1 MIKTKKQKI
10 IWFIVA
16 LIAVLATAP
25 NNAMMKPVLHEI
37 GPLWSSLFRFLLFA
51 IALLPALYF
60 GRQGI
65 NSKSFKF
72 AIIAGV
78 AYASAILA
86 IGGSIV
92 LSQASYPS
100 LIGISSPIIL
110 MLLSIMLANEHVPRK
125 SFFGIILAA
134 IGGFLIIFLPLLSSG
149 GSNIAVHPLATV
161 FAVINAVA
169 SPMMYI
175 MAKKS
180 VDAGMKIW
188 TSLSIVAWVGV
199 LFTAIL
205 ILVLNA
211 PAPSL
216 NNVFRLNIILPI
228 IYSVIVVMLFA
239 RSVTTLAYK
248 KLGSAPVAGLEYLR
262 ILLSVAIPVI
272 ALGERLSIEM
282 ALGGGLILAG
292 VILIEAR
299 IAPKWARRRKY
310 YGLDSNRSTIE

>member
-10 IWFIVA
+10 IWFVVA

-25 NNAMMKPVLHEI
+25 NNALIKLALHEI
-37 GPLWSSLFRFLLFA
+37 GPLWLSLSRFLIFA
-51 IALLPALYF
+51 IALLPALYL
-60 GRQGI
+60 GRRGI
-65 NSKSFKF
+65 NEKSFKF
-72 AIIAGV
+72 AAIAGV
-78 AYASAILA
+78 AYTAAILS
-86 IGGSIV
+86 ISSSIV

-100 LIGISSPIIL
+100 LVGISSPIIL
-110 MLLSIMLANEHVPRK
+110 MLLSVMLANERVPRK
-125 SFFGIILAA
+125 SFLGIIIAA
-134 IGGFLIIFLPLLSSG
+134 IGGFLIIFLPLISSG
-149 GSNIAVHPLATV
+149 AGNGAVNPLATL

-188 TSLSIVAWVGV
+188 TSLGVVAWVGV
-199 LFTAIL
+199 FFTAIL

-211 PAPSL
+211 PAPAISNL
-216 NNVFRLNIILPI
+216 IQPGIILPI
-228 IYSVIVVMLFA
+228 IYSVVVVMLFA
-239 RSVTTLAYK
+239 RSATTLAYK

-262 ILLSVAIPVI
+262 IMLSVFIPVI

-299 IAPKWARRRKY
+299 LAPKWSRKRKS

>member
-10 IWFIVA
+10 IWFVVA

-25 NNAMMKPVLHEI
+25 NNALLKFSLHEI
-37 GPLWSSLFRFLLFA
+37 GPLWLSLSRFLIFA
-51 IALLPALYF
+51 IALLPALYL
-60 GRQGI
+60 GRRGI
-65 NSKSFKF
+65 NEKSFKF
-72 AIIAGV
+72 AAIGGV
-78 AYASAILA
+78 AYTAAILS
-86 IGGSIV
+86 ISSSIV

-100 LIGISSPIIL
+100 LVGISSPIIL
-110 MLLSIMLANEHVPRK
+110 MLLSVMLANERVPRK
-125 SFFGIILAA
+125 SFLGIIIAA
-134 IGGFLIIFLPLLSSG
+134 IGGFLIIFLPLISSG
-149 GSNIAVHPLATV
+149 AGNGAVNPLATL
-161 FAVINAVA
+161 FAVIGAVA

-188 TSLSIVAWVGV
+188 TSLGVVAWVGV
-199 LFTAIL
+199 FFTAIL

-211 PAPSL
+211 PAPAISNL
-216 NNVFRLNIILPI
+216 IQPGIILPI
-228 IYSVIVVMLFA
+228 IYSVVVVMLFA
-239 RSVTTLAYK
+239 RSATTLAYK

-262 ILLSVAIPVI
+262 IMLSVFIPVI

-299 IAPKWARRRKY
+299 LAPKWSRKRKS

>member
-10 IWFIVA
+10 IWFVVA

-25 NNAMMKPVLHEI
+25 NNTLIKFALHEI
-37 GPLWSSLFRFLLFA
+37 GPLWLSLSRFLIFA
-51 IALLPALYF
+51 IALLPALYL
-60 GRQGI
+60 GRRGI
-65 NSKSFKF
+65 NEKSFKF
-72 AIIAGV
+72 AAIAGV
-78 AYASAILA
+78 AYTAAILS
-86 IGGSIV
+86 ISSSIV

-110 MLLSIMLANEHVPRK
+110 MLLSVMLANEHVPRK
-125 SFFGIILAA
+125 SFLGIIIAA
-134 IGGFLIIFLPLLSSG
+134 IGGFLIIFLPLISSG
-149 GSNIAVHPLATV
+149 AGNGTVNPLATL

-188 TSLSIVAWVGV
+188 TSLGVVAWVGV
-199 LFTAIL
+199 FFTALL

-211 PAPSL
+211 PAPAISSL
-216 NNVFRLNIILPI
+216 IQPGIMMPI
-228 IYSVIVVMLFA
+228 IYSVVVVMLFA
-239 RSVTTLAYK
+239 RSATTLAYK

-262 ILLSVAIPVI
+262 IMLSVFIPVI
-272 ALGERLSIEM
+272 ALGERLSLEM

-299 IAPKWARRRKY
+299 LAPKWSRKRKS

>member
-10 IWFIVA
+10 IWFVVA

-25 NNAMMKPVLHEI
+25 NNALLKFSLHEI
-37 GPLWSSLFRFLLFA
+37 GPLWLSLSRFLIFA
-51 IALLPALYF
+51 IALLPALYL
-60 GRQGI
+60 GRRGI
-65 NSKSFKF
+65 NEKSFKF
-72 AIIAGV
+72 AAIAGV
-78 AYASAILA
+78 AYTAAILS
-86 IGGSIV
+86 ISSSIV

-100 LIGISSPIIL
+100 LVGISSPIIL
-110 MLLSIMLANEHVPRK
+110 MLLSVMLANERVPRK
-125 SFFGIILAA
+125 SFLGIIIAA
-134 IGGFLIIFLPLLSSG
+134 IGGFLIIFLPLISSG
-149 GSNIAVHPLATV
+149 AGNGAVNPLATL

-188 TSLSIVAWVGV
+188 TSLGVVAWVGV
-199 LFTAIL
+199 FFTAIL

-211 PAPSL
+211 PAPAISNL
-216 NNVFRLNIILPI
+216 IQPGIILPI
-228 IYSVIVVMLFA
+228 IYSVVVVMLFA
-239 RSVTTLAYK
+239 RSATTLAYK

-262 ILLSVAIPVI
+262 IMLSVFIPVI

-299 IAPKWARRRKY
+299 LAPKWSRKRKS

>member
-10 IWFIVA
+10 IWFVVA

-25 NNAMMKPVLHEI
+25 NNALLKFSLHEI
-37 GPLWSSLFRFLLFA
+37 GPLWLSLSRFLIFA
-51 IALLPALYF
+51 IALLPALYL
-60 GRQGI
+60 GRRGI
-65 NSKSFKF
+65 NEKSFKF
-72 AIIAGV
+72 AAIAGV
-78 AYASAILA
+78 AYTAAILS
-86 IGGSIV
+86 ISSSIV

-100 LIGISSPIIL
+100 LVGISSPIIL
-110 MLLSIMLANEHVPRK
+110 MLLSVMLANEHVPRK
-125 SFFGIILAA
+125 SFLGIIIAA
-134 IGGFLIIFLPLLSSG
+134 IGGFLIIFLPLISSG
-149 GSNIAVHPLATV
+149 AGNGAVNPLATL

-188 TSLSIVAWVGV
+188 TSLGVVAWVGV
-199 LFTAIL
+199 FFTALL

-211 PAPSL
+211 PAPAISSL
-216 NNVFRLNIILPI
+216 IQPGIILPI
-228 IYSVIVVMLFA
+228 IYSVVVVMLFA
-239 RSVTTLAYK
+239 RSATTLAYK

-262 ILLSVAIPVI
+262 IMLSVFIPVI

-299 IAPKWARRRKY
+299 LAPKWSRKRKS

>member
-10 IWFIVA
+10 IWFVVA

-25 NNAMMKPVLHEI
+25 NNALIKFALHEI
-37 GPLWSSLFRFLLFA
+37 GPLWLSLSRFLIFA
-51 IALLPALYF
+51 IALLPALYL
-60 GRQGI
+60 GRRGI
-65 NSKSFKF
+65 NEKSFKF
-72 AIIAGV
+72 AAIGGV
-78 AYASAILA
+78 AYTAAILS
-86 IGGSIV
+86 ISSSIV

-100 LIGISSPIIL
+100 LVGISSPIIL
-110 MLLSIMLANEHVPRK
+110 MLLSVMLANEHVPRK
-125 SFFGIILAA
+125 SFLGIIIAA
-134 IGGFLIIFLPLLSSG
+134 IGGFLIIFLPLISSG
-149 GSNIAVHPLATV
+149 AGNGAVNPLATL
-161 FAVINAVA
+161 FAVIGAVA

-188 TSLSIVAWVGV
+188 TSLGVVAWVGV
-199 LFTAIL
+199 FFTAIL

-211 PAPSL
+211 PAPAISSL
-216 NNVFRLNIILPI
+216 IQPGIILPI
-228 IYSVIVVMLFA
+228 IYSVVVVMLFA
-239 RSVTTLAYK
+239 RSATTLAYK

-262 ILLSVAIPVI
+262 IMLSVFIPVI

-299 IAPKWARRRKY
+299 LAPKWSRKRKS

>member
-10 IWFIVA
+10 IWFVVA

-25 NNAMMKPVLHEI
+25 NNTLIKFALHEI
-37 GPLWSSLFRFLLFA
+37 GPLWLSLSRFLIFA
-51 IALLPALYF
+51 IALLPALYL
-60 GRQGI
+60 GRRGI
-65 NSKSFKF
+65 NEKSFKF
-72 AIIAGV
+72 AAIAGV
-78 AYASAILA
+78 AYTAAILS
-86 IGGSIV
+86 ISSSIV

-100 LIGISSPIIL
+100 LVGISSPIIL
-110 MLLSIMLANEHVPRK
+110 MLLSVMLANEHVPRK
-125 SFFGIILAA
+125 SFLGIIIAA
-134 IGGFLIIFLPLLSSG
+134 IGGFLIIFLPLISSG
-149 GSNIAVHPLATV
+149 AGNGAVNPLATL

-188 TSLSIVAWVGV
+188 TSLGVVAWVGV
-199 LFTAIL
+199 FFTALL

-211 PAPSL
+211 PAPAISSL
-216 NNVFRLNIILPI
+216 IQPGIMMPI
-228 IYSVIVVMLFA
+228 IYSVVVVMLFA
-239 RSVTTLAYK
+239 RSATTLAYK

-262 ILLSVAIPVI
+262 IMLSVFIPVI

-299 IAPKWARRRKY
+299 LAPKWSRKRKS

>member
-10 IWFIVA
+10 IWFVVA

-25 NNAMMKPVLHEI
+25 NNALLKFSLHEI
-37 GPLWSSLFRFLLFA
+37 GPLWLSLSRFLIFA
-51 IALLPALYF
+51 IALLPALYL
-60 GRQGI
+60 GRRGI
-65 NSKSFKF
+65 NEKSFKF
-72 AIIAGV
+72 AAIGGV
-78 AYASAILA
+78 AYTAAILS
-86 IGGSIV
+86 ISSSIV

-100 LIGISSPIIL
+100 LVGISSPIIL
-110 MLLSIMLANEHVPRK
+110 MLLSVMLANEHVPRK
-125 SFFGIILAA
+125 SFLGIIIAA
-134 IGGFLIIFLPLLSSG
+134 IGGFLIIFLPLISSG
-149 GSNIAVHPLATV
+149 AGNGAVNPLATL
-161 FAVINAVA
+161 FAVIGAVA

-188 TSLSIVAWVGV
+188 TSLGVVAWVGV
-199 LFTAIL
+199 FFTAIL

-211 PAPSL
+211 PAPAISSL
-216 NNVFRLNIILPI
+216 IQPGIILPI
-228 IYSVIVVMLFA
+228 IYSVVVVMLFA
-239 RSVTTLAYK
+239 RSATTLAYK

-262 ILLSVAIPVI
+262 IMLSVFIPVI

-299 IAPKWARRRKY
+299 LAPKWSRKRKS